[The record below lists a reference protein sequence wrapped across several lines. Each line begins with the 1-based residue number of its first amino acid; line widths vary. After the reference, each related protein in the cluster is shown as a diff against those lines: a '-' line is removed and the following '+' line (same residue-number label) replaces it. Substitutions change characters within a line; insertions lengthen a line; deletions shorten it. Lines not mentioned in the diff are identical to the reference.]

1 MSASDRTITR
11 ALSDLSFAVKDLKD
25 ARSMDAVQRK
35 FLTDEAVRR
44 VESALASLKAEG

>member
-11 ALSDLSFAVKDLKD
+11 ALSDLNFARADLK
-25 ARSMDAVQRK
+25 AAAKMDAIQRK
-35 FLTDEAVRR
+35 TYVDDAVRR

>member
-11 ALSDLSFAVKDLKD
+11 ALSDLGFAVKDLRAAK
-25 ARSMDAVQRK
+25 AMDAVQRK
-35 FLTDEAVRR
+35 PFVDDAVRR